1 MNNLKPLLQMKKIS
15 KSFPGVNALQEVDL
29 EAYAG
34 ETLALLGE
42 NGAGKS
48 TLMKILS
55 GVYKKD
61 GGQIFFEE
69 KEVNFQGVKEAE
81 ELGITIIHQEL
92 SLLRNLTIYENIF
105 LGNEKYHPFTR
116 KLNKPLMKKIA
127 IEYLREIGSNLNP
140 DALIKDINVGEM
152 QMVEIVKAVSKKS
165 KIIVMDEPT
174 TALTDVETAKLF
186 NVMRKLKSQ
195 GIAIIYITHRM
206 DEIFAICDKVLVLR
220 DGKYIGSTSVSNVT
234 KDDLITMMVGRK
246 LEEQF
251 PHIEI
256 PCGDVMIEVKGL
268 GYGNRIKDISFNVR
282 KGEILGLAGLMGAG
296 RTEVAKLIFGE
307 FKKSSGEIL
316 IEGKKVVL
324 NSPKAA
330 IKAGVAYLSEDRK
343 QEGLNLNM
351 TTGQNMTLCTLKQY
365 ENTFLMI
372 DRKKESESTKKYINK
387 LSIKTTG
394 PGQMIKNLS
403 GGNQQK
409 VIISK
414 WLMLSPKILIVDE
427 PTRGIDVGAKKEIYE
442 ILNKLKQ
449 EGKAIIVISSDMP
462 EILGI
467 TDRIIVMHEGQI
479 AGELKRSE
487 ASQEAVMK
495 YALNIKELPARGDE

>member
-1 MNNLKPLLQMKKIS
+1 MENLKPLMQMKKIT
-15 KSFPGVNALQEVDL
+15 KSFPGVNALEEVDL

-34 ETLALLGE
+34 EVLALLGE

-61 GGQIFFEE
+61 EGQIFFEG
-69 KEVNFQGVKEAE
+69 KEVNIHGINEAE
-81 ELGITIIHQEL
+81 ELGVAIIHQEL
-92 SLLRNLTIYENIF
+92 SLFRNLTIYENIF
-105 LGNEKYHPFTR
+105 LGNEKYHSFTG
-116 KLNKPLMKKIA
+116 KLDKSLMKKMTV
-127 IEYLREIGSNLNP
+127 EYLSEIGSSLNP
-140 DALIKDINVGEM
+140 NTLIKDINVGDM

-174 TALTDVETAKLF
+174 TALTDVETSKLF
-186 NVMRKLKSQ
+186 EVMRKLKSQ

-206 DEIFAICDKVLVLR
+206 DEIFEICDRVEVLR
-220 DGKYIGSTSVSNVT
+220 DGKYVGSTNVNIVT

-246 LEEQF
+246 LEDQF
-251 PHIEI
+251 PHVEM
-256 PCGDVMIEVKGL
+256 PCGDIMLEVRGL
-268 GYGNRIKDISFNVR
+268 SYGNRIKDISFDVK
-282 KGEILGLAGLMGAG
+282 KGEILGIAGLMGAG

-307 FKKSSGEIL
+307 FKKSSGEIF
-316 IEGKKVVL
+316 IEGKKVEL
-324 NSPKAA
+324 NCPKAA
-330 IKAGVAYLSEDRK
+330 IKAGIAYLSEDRK

-351 TTGQNMTLCTLKQY
+351 TTGQNMTLCALKKY
-365 ENTFLMI
+365 EKTFLRL
-372 DRKKESESTKKYINK
+372 DRKKENLVTREYINK

-394 PGQMIKNLS
+394 PNQMIRNLS

-409 VIISK
+409 VILSK
-414 WLMLSPKILIVDE
+414 WLLINPQILIVDE

-449 EGKAIIVISSDMP
+449 DGKAIIVISSDMP

-467 TDRIIVMHEGQI
+467 TDRIIVMHEGEI
-479 AGELKRSE
+479 TGELKRSE
-487 ASQEAVMK
+487 ANQETVMK
-495 YALNIKELPARGDE
+495 YALNIKELPLRGDK